1 MPFWT
6 TQDVATEQQ
15 FGYWREVLCEA
26 FITLNPSRKNG
37 GGFLG
42 SVAADLVSDVNVT
55 RLLTEEHR
63 VIRDAPEIR
72 KTPLEYYFIN
82 MQIKGDVVA
91 RQRGREVL
99 IRPDEFYIVD
109 STEPYDLDYRSD
121 LEIYSF
127 RVPKRKLEPL
137 LKDPARQTAVR
148 VSRETPMGELAI
160 DFLQSVLRLSNV
172 IPPAAGK
179 SVANMIAELVAL
191 SLGASEHASESAGGS
206 VHHALL
212 TSILKFVEANLH
224 DPALSVEL
232 VCRRFGISQRYLHR
246 VFESAEMTF
255 GECVRGKRL
264 ELCAAELA
272 RNRDRPVS
280 TIALSSG
287 FNDVSHFNHCF
298 RKRFGS
304 SPREY
309 RHASPVSAQASPA
322 LTGRTRSPID

>member
-1 MPFWT
+1 MPFWST
-6 TQDVATEQQ
+6 LDVPTEQQ

-26 FITLNPSRKNG
+26 FITLNPSRKSG
-37 GGFLG
+37 GAFSG
-42 SVAADLVSDVNVT
+42 SVAADLVSEVNVT

-63 VIRDAPEIR
+63 VIRDKPEIR
-72 KTPLEYYFIN
+72 KTPLEYYFVN
-82 MQIKGDVVA
+82 MQIKGDVIA
-91 RQRGREVL
+91 RQRGRETL
-99 IRPDEFYIVD
+99 IRPNEFYIVD

-148 VSRETPMGELAI
+148 VSRETPMGLLAVN
-160 DFLQSVLRLSNV
+160 FLQSVLQCSTA

-191 SLGASEHASESAGGS
+191 SLGASTETSESAADS
-206 VHHALL
+206 ARHALL
-212 TSILKFVEANLH
+212 AAILKFIEAHLH
-224 DPALSVEL
+224 DPALSVETT
-232 VCRRFGISQRYLHR
+232 CRRFGISQRYLHR
-246 VFESAEMTF
+246 VFETAEMTF
-255 GECVRGKRL
+255 GGYVRSRRL
-264 ELCAAELA
+264 ELCAAELL
-272 RNRDRPVS
+272 RLPDSPIS
-280 TIALSSG
+280 SIALSSG

-309 RHASPVSAQASPA
+309 RHLSRPD
-322 LTGRTRSPID
+322 L